1 MQPIPDTLKEYL
13 WYFEDSIEEVAKL
26 KIFYSVVCAV
36 HKLNKN
42 GYVLHDISLE
52 NVWRNIDKNDNRVLI
67 LDHSFTIEKSR
78 LYEEADPSIWK
89 NLPSESFA
97 EIVWYS
103 SKGDVY
109 NLGLLLYQIEFGTHP
124 FDNIEDE
131 T

>member
-1 MQPIPDTLKEYL
+1 M
-13 WYFEDSIEEVAKL
+13 
-26 KIFYSVVCAV
+26 
-36 HKLNKN
+36 
-42 GYVLHDISLE
+42 
-52 NVWRNIDKNDNRVLI
+52 LI
-67 LDHSFTIEKSR
+67 LDHSFTVEKSR
-78 LYEEADPSIWK
+78 LYEEADPSILK

-131 T
+131 TKLKESINSFEERFWTEETK